1 MVCMLL
7 RSHSVSNWITHYSSV
22 VFLFAHRTVFVD
34 CLSVRVVSLYPECGK
49 YVRSVARKSEDA
61 TDLQSDLDTT
71 EHHIRDRAYSVLFV
85 LDF

>member
-1 MVCMLL
+1 MYLHTD
-7 RSHSVSNWITHYSSV
+7 S
-22 VFLFAHRTVFVD
+22 
-34 CLSVRVVSLYPECGK
+34 GK
-49 YVRSVARKSEDA
+49 YNRSVARKSEDA